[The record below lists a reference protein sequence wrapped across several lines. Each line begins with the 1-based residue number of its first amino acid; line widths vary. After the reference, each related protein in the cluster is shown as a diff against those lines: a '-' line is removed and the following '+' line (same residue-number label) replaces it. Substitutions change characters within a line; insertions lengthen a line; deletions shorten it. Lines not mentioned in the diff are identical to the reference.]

1 MIDLDT
7 IALETT
13 DLEFAI
19 PFGDWVETATRWLI
33 EVFGIVFD
41 IAGLILE
48 LPYEFFYGILSFLP
62 NWVVM
67 LVVVGLAI
75 LARGRKGLPLAV
87 GSVVGLLFVVSVG
100 QWDNAM
106 KTLSLVLVA
115 SILAL
120 VIAIPTGIWAAK
132 SERASRVI
140 RPILDFFQTMPAM
153 VYLIP
158 ALLLFG
164 VGVVPGIFAT
174 VIFSLPPGV
183 RMVELGIRGVDREVV
198 EAGRAFGATPNRI
211 LRQIEL
217 PLALPSIMAGV
228 NQVIMLSLSMVVIAG
243 MVGAAGLGQQVTQAL
258 QSIDLALGFEAGL
271 SVVVLAMILD
281 RLTGGIGT
289 RRRRS
294 ANKTQPESIEYETLK
309 SEER

>member
-1 MIDLDT
+1 MLD
-7 IALETT
+7 IN
-13 DLEFAI
+13 FAI
-19 PFGDWVETATRWLI
+19 PFGRWVETATRWVVD
-33 EVFGIVFD
+33 VFGWFFD
-41 IAGLILE
+41 IVGGILE
-48 LPYEFFYGILSFLP
+48 VPYDFFYGIFSFLP
-62 NWVVM
+62 NWVMM
-67 LVVVGLAI
+67 LIVVALAI
-75 LARGRKGLPLAV
+75 LAKGSKGIVLALGGV
-87 GSVVGLLFVVSVG
+87 IGLLFIVSVG

-183 RMVELGIRGVDREVV
+183 RMTELGIRGVDKEVV
-198 EAGRAFGATPNRI
+198 EAGKAFGATPNRI

-258 QSIDLALGFEAGL
+258 QSINLSLGFEAGL

-281 RLTGGIGT
+281 RLTGGIGRK
-289 RRRRS
+289 RRRKS
-294 ANKTQPESIEYETLK
+294 DAAKKEAAQPEAKLIEQPTAA
-309 SEER
+309 

>member
-1 MIDLDT
+1 MLDLT
-7 IALETT
+7 
-13 DLEFAI
+13 FGI
-19 PFGDWVETATRWLI
+19 PFGDWVETATRWMVD
-33 EVFGIVFD
+33 VFGFFFD
-41 IAGLILE
+41 IIGAILKA
-48 LPYEFFYGILSFLP
+48 PYDAFYAIFSFLP
-62 NWVVM
+62 NWVLIL
-67 LVVVGLAI
+67 LVVALAI
-75 LARGRKGLPLAV
+75 LAKGAKGLVLAA
-87 GSVVGLLFVVSVG
+87 GSVVGLLFIISVG

-115 SILAL
+115 SLLAL
-120 VIAIPTGIWAAK
+120 IIAIPTGIWAAK

-183 RMVELGIRGVDREVV
+183 RMTELGIRGVDKEVV
-198 EAGRAFGATPNRI
+198 EAGQAFGATPNRI

-217 PLALPSIMAGV
+217 PLAMPSIMAGV

-258 QSIDLALGFEAGL
+258 QSINLSLGFEAGL

-281 RLTGGIGT
+281 RLTGGIGRKRKRQAEPKKSSDEASDT
-289 RRRRS
+289 KATDTVAVS
-294 ANKTQPESIEYETLK
+294 ASA
-309 SEER
+309 

>member
-1 MIDLDT
+1 MLDIDFT
-7 IALETT
+7 
-13 DLEFAI
+13 I
-19 PFGDWVETATRWLI
+19 PFGSWVETATRWI
-33 EVFGIVFD
+33 VDVFGVFFD
-41 IAGLILE
+41 VVGAILKF
-48 LPYEFFYGILSFLP
+48 PYDFFYTILSAVP
-62 NWVVM
+62 NWVIM
-67 LVVVGLAI
+67 LVIVALAL
-75 LARGRKGLPLAV
+75 LAKGKKGIVLAV
-87 GSVVGLLFVVSVG
+87 GSVVGLFFIVSVG
-100 QWDNAM
+100 QWDNSM
-106 KTLSLVLVA
+106 RTLSLVLVA

-120 VIAIPTGIWAAK
+120 VIAIPAGIWAAK
-132 SERASRVI
+132 SERASRAI

-183 RMVELGIRGVDREVV
+183 RMTELGIRGVDKEVV
-198 EAGRAFGATPNRI
+198 EAGRAFGATPGRI

-217 PLALPSIMAGV
+217 PLAMPSIMAGV

-258 QSIDLALGFEAGL
+258 QSIDLSLGFEAGL

-281 RLTGGIGT
+281 RLTGGIGSRKVRKAT
-289 RRRRS
+289 S
-294 ANKTQPESIEYETLK
+294 SKESSDDEPSNETK
-309 SEER
+309 SMPAVAS

>member
-1 MIDLDT
+1 MLDLN
-7 IALETT
+7 
-13 DLEFAI
+13 FGI
-19 PFGDWVETATRWLI
+19 PFGSWVETATRWVVD
-33 EVFGIVFD
+33 VFGFVFD
-41 IAGLILE
+41 VIGAILE
-48 LPYEFFYGILSFLP
+48 VPYSAFYTVFSFLP
-62 NWVVM
+62 NWVMM
-67 LVVVGLAI
+67 LIIVVLAI
-75 LARGRKGLPLAV
+75 LAKGWKGIVLAI
-87 GSVVGLLFVVSVG
+87 GSVIGLLFIVSVG

-132 SERASRVI
+132 SERASRAI

-183 RMVELGIRGVDREVV
+183 RMTELGIRGVDQEVV
-198 EAGRAFGATPNRI
+198 EAGQAFGATPNRI

-258 QSIDLALGFEAGL
+258 QSINLSLGFEAGL

-281 RLTGGIGT
+281 RLTGGIGKK
-289 RRRRS
+289 RKKKADS
-294 ANKTQPESIEYETLK
+294 GK
-309 SEER
+309 SEEQKTETANIEQLAAPTNA

>member
-1 MIDLDT
+1 MID
-7 IALETT
+7 IN
-13 DLEFAI
+13 FGI
-19 PFGDWVETATRWLI
+19 PFGDWVETGTRWLI
-33 EVFGIVFD
+33 SVFQVFFD
-41 IAGLILE
+41 VVGVILKV
-48 LPYEFFYGILSFLP
+48 PYDFFYGVFSFLP
-62 NWVVM
+62 NWLMM
-67 LVVVGLAI
+67 LIVVVLAI
-75 LARGRKGLPLAV
+75 LAKGKKGVVLAV
-87 GSVVGLLFVVSVG
+87 GSVIGMLFIVAVG

-106 KTLSLVLVA
+106 RTLSLVLVA

-120 VIAIPTGIWAAK
+120 IIAIPTGIWAAK

-183 RMVELGIRGVDREVV
+183 RMTELGIRGVDKEVV
-198 EAGRAFGATPNRI
+198 EAGRAFGATPGRI

-258 QSIDLALGFEAGL
+258 QSINLSLGFEAGL

-289 RRRRS
+289 KRKRKPKAEKPDAGDTKTKPVEQQVAPAS
-294 ANKTQPESIEYETLK
+294 A
-309 SEER
+309 